1 MEQIDLLATATTE
14 FARRIAAIGDDQWD
28 LPTPCEGWTV
38 TQLVSHLVGGNRMAV
53 MMLEGASRD
62 EALAMLAGLPLGD
75 DPLTTFTQ
83 GAEQQL
89 AAFRE
94 EGALERICHH
104 PAGDFPG
111 EVVLGFRIGDLS
123 LHAWDLARA
132 VGADEI
138 LPDELVAAVWENMQ
152 PMVPIIAEIGIFGSG
167 PSGTVAEDEDL
178 QLRLLD
184 LTGRRP

>member
-1 MEQIDLLATATTE
+1 MDQIDLLATATTE

-28 LPTPCEGWTV
+28 LPTPCADWNV
-38 TQLVSHLVGGNRMAV
+38 NQLVSHLVGGNRMAV

-62 EALAMLAGLPLGD
+62 EALAVLGGLPLGD
-75 DPLTTFTQ
+75 DALTTFTQ
-83 GAEQQL
+83 GAEEQL
-89 AAFRE
+89 AAFRK

-104 PAGDFPG
+104 PAGDLPG
-111 EVVLGFRIGDLS
+111 SVVLGFRISDLS

-132 VGADEI
+132 VGADEM
-138 LPDELVAAVWENMQ
+138 LPDELVEFVWDSVQ
-152 PMVPIIAEIGIFGSG
+152 PMVPIIAEIGIFGPG
-167 PSGTVAEDEDL
+167 PSGTLTEDDDL